1 MTNPHGPADQSP
13 YADNAGRP
21 RRYDVEPWRKWAYY
35 GGGALQAL
43 GMLVFFGNFGYLFLT
58 FSRLGPGPGSDGP
71 ATQVPRMFAM
81 FPVFLVAMAVMI
93 VGGQLRTMGRKGLAG
108 SGLILSPRKEAQDAE
123 AWRRSEGAQKQME
136 IEEMPSLAGGLGRRE
151 VVRIRC
157 RSCGYL
163 ETEDA
168 RFCSGCGAPM

>member
-1 MTNPHGPADQSP
+1 MTSPYRPNEQSP
-13 YADNAGRP
+13 YTANAGRP
-21 RRYDVEPWRKWAYY
+21 RQYDVEPWRKWAYY
-35 GGGALQAL
+35 GGTALQAI
-43 GMLVFFGNFGYLFLT
+43 GMLTFFGNFGMIFVS
-58 FSRLGPGPGSDGP
+58 FSHMGLGPGTDSP

-81 FPVFLVAMAVMI
+81 FPIFIVAMLVMI
-93 VGGQLRTMGRKGLAG
+93 AGGALRTAGRKGLAG

-136 IEEMPSLAGGLGRRE
+136 LEEMPSLAGGLGARE
-151 VVRIRC
+151 VVKVRC
-157 RSCGYL
+157 RGCGYL